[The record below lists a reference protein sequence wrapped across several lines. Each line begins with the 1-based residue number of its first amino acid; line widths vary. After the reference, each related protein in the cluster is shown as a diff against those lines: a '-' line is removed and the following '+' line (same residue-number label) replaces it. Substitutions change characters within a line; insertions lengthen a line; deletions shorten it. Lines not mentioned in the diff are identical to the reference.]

1 MILSGIALFA
11 TALLL
16 GGMVFFAVAIAP
28 LVFTRLPPE
37 WSGRF
42 IRQVF
47 PVYYLWVL
55 GLSAAAAV
63 ALLPL
68 RGWDALAMAA
78 VAALGAWLRQGL
90 MPRINRLSDAAQ
102 AGDAAAKPP
111 LRRGAPAERDA
122 QRGAD
127 PGGAGGAAALR
138 LSGAGGPAPPGFS
151 PPASVPQ
158 GRGEAGLGLRRDL
171 LQRHLGRQLDQPQV
185 GLALAGDLEDREL
198 GDHHVHH
205 PARRSAAG
213 CRP

>member
-16 GGMVFFAVAIAP
+16 GGMAFFAVAIAP

-37 WSGRF
+37 WAGRF

-55 GLSAAAAV
+55 GLSAAASV

-78 VAALGAWLRQGL
+78 IAGLGAWLRQGL

-102 AGDAAAKPP
+102 AGDAAAKS
-111 LRRGAPAERDA
+111 RFDA
-122 QRGAD
+122 AH
-127 PGGAGGAAALR
+127 R
-138 LSGAGGPAPPGFS
+138 LSVLLNAAQMLV
-151 PPASVPQ
+151 ALVV
-158 GRGEAGLGLRRDL
+158 LLRF
-171 LQRHLGRQLDQPQV
+171 
-185 GLALAGDLEDREL
+185 A
-198 GDHHVHH
+198 
-205 PARRSAAG
+205 
-213 CRP
+213 